1 VLVGLQKKW
10 EEVELGAVSVVV
22 DNGSVGGEQLL
33 TAISEVA
40 S

>member
-1 VLVGLQKKW
+1 MQRMLIMKCW
-10 EEVELGAVSVVV
+10 WDYGAVSVVV
-22 DNGSVGGEQLL
+22 DNGSVGGEKLL